1 MITIHYTRMSVHAKA
16 IYTSLSKN
24 DTKFESIPL
33 SNPN

>member
-16 IYTSLSKN
+16 IYTPLSKD
-24 DTKFESIPL
+24 DTKFESGTL

>member
-16 IYTSLSKN
+16 IYTPLSKD
-24 DTKFESIPL
+24 DTKFESVTL